1 MAQSS
6 VIVVL
11 GEGVATIRRG
21 SSFTVANILGIK
33 AGADGTPETVWLDRL
48 VHAPAESEF
57 TGWDVSGAV
66 ASVLRRAAVVV
77 TAK

>member
-1 MAQSS
+1 MQGR
-6 VIVVL
+6 VI

-33 AGADGTPETVWLDRL
+33 SGADGTPETVWLDRL

-57 TGWDVSGAV
+57 VDWGVSGAV
-66 ASVLRRAAVVV
+66 VSVLRKVAA
-77 TAK
+77 